1 MATNK
6 KPTRRKFLGQIA
18 LGTGAIAVPTL
29 ITGKSAGSH
38 VETISRSY
46 VVKKYSANDQI
57 NLATIGFGIQGI
69 GDTAT
74 AVEIP
79 GVKLTGVCD
88 LYTGR
93 LERAKELYGG
103 EIKTTRD
110 YREIIEDE
118 NIDAVII
125 AVPDHWHRKIAVE
138 AMNAGKGVYLEKPM
152 IQKVEEGQAIIQAEK
167 KNNVVLQIGSQGI
180 SSLGNEKA
188 RQLFEEGVIGD
199 LIMVEIHND
208 RFSSE
213 GAWQYP
219 IPPDASPETI
229 DFDAFL
235 GEAPKVAYDPVRFFR
250 WRNYQDYGTG
260 VAGDLFVHSFTT
272 LHYVTS
278 SKGPVSARSTGG
290 LRYWKDGRDVPDIM
304 MCLYDYP
311 QAGNHPSFNAIL
323 RINFVAGNG
332 GGGGFRLIGT
342 EGELTVGYNRITVK
356 RNRMGMKP
364 SGYSLRA
371 YTNSIQEQI
380 RQEYDEKFKSLD
392 RKMIQPEEMVYQTPR
407 DYKGGDYDHFYNFFD
422 AMRGNRKVVEDGTY
436 GMRAAGAALLAN
448 HSYFDNK
455 IINWNPELMKL
466 V

>member
-1 MATNK
+1 MNK
-6 KPTRRKFLGQIA
+6 KPTRRKFLGQLA
-18 LGTGAIAVPTL
+18 LGTGALSLPTM
-29 ITGKSAGSH
+29 ITGKGSRTH
-38 VETISRSY
+38 QESLIRTYEER
-46 VVKKYSANDQI
+46 KYGANDQI

-74 AVEIP
+74 AVEVP

-93 LERAKELYGG
+93 LERAKELYGQ
-103 EIKTTRD
+103 ELKTTRD
-110 YREIIEDE
+110 YREILADNEV
-118 NIDAVII
+118 DAVII
-125 AVPDHWHRKIAVE
+125 ATPDHWHRRIAVE

-152 IQKVEEGQAIIQAEK
+152 VQKVDEGQPIIQAEK
-167 KNNVVLQIGSQGI
+167 DNNAVLQIGSQGI

-188 RQLFEEGVIGD
+188 RQLFKEGLIGD
-199 LIMVEIHND
+199 LIMVEIYND
-208 RFSSE
+208 RYSSE

-229 DFDAFL
+229 DFDTFL
-235 GEAPKVAYDPVRFFR
+235 GNAPRVAYDPVRFFR

-272 LHYVTS
+272 LHYVIDS
-278 SKGPVSARSTGG
+278 NGPVGARSTGG
-290 LRYWKDGRDVPDIM
+290 LRYWKDGRDVPDM
-304 MCLYDYP
+304 MLCLYDFP
-311 QAGNHPSFNAIL
+311 QTESHPAFNAIL

-371 YTNSIQEQI
+371 YTNSIQDQI
-380 RQEYDEKFKSLD
+380 RQEYDEKFKSMD
-392 RKMIQPEEMVYQTPR
+392 RKMIQPEEMVYQTPQ

-422 AMRGNRKVVEDGTY
+422 AMRGNRKVVENGTY
-436 GMRAAGAALLAN
+436 GLRAAGAALLAN
-448 HSYFDNK
+448 HSYFSKKFVGWD
-455 IINWNPELMKL
+455 PENMKL
-466 V
+466 A